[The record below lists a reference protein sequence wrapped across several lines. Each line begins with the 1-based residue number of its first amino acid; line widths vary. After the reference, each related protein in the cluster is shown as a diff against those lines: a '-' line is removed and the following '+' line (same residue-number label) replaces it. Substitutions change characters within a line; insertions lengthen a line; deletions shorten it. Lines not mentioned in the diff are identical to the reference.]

1 MQPKKTYKYV
11 SQQTTEENTM
21 NQPINKALL
30 SHPDAPVSL
39 EEMHDLTD
47 VFMGAI
53 HQAFAGRVVD
63 GRALAGAF
71 VASALGVLR
80 DIEQDDPKALVKAF
94 VDASDLDDITPFTPT
109 RSD

>member
-1 MQPKKTYKYV
+1 MD
-11 SQQTTEENTM
+11 
-21 NQPINKALL
+21 QPIKRAAVC
-30 SHPDAPVSL
+30 HPDTPVSL

-53 HQAFAGRVVD
+53 HQSFDGRLID

-80 DIEQDDPKALVKAF
+80 DIEHDDPKALVKAF
-94 VDASDLDDITPFTPT
+94 VDAFELEEIASFTPA
-109 RSD
+109 RSS

>member
-1 MQPKKTYKYV
+1 MT
-11 SQQTTEENTM
+11 
-21 NQPINKALL
+21 NQPIKRAAVC
-30 SHPDAPVSL
+30 HPDTPVSL

-53 HQAFAGRVVD
+53 HQSFDGRLID

-80 DIEQDDPKALVKAF
+80 DIEHDDPKALVKAF
-94 VDASDLDDITPFTPT
+94 VDAFDIDEIASFMPV
-109 RSD
+109 RSS